1 MKSKQQRFLVRLIRT
16 FLGFWVVSFVFI
28 SVLSLV
34 QPVAPWPCGQAAV
47 LAAERAKLAGV
58 RAMAAER
65 PRP

>member
-1 MKSKQQRFLVRLIRT
+1 
-16 FLGFWVVSFVFI
+16 
-28 SVLSLV
+28 LV